1 MSPSPIRIAI
11 SALFFLFIFLSG
23 FWLSRL
29 GKPLNTALFTI
40 HKLIALGA
48 VVFLAVTIYNIQ
60 KTAPLSQAQMILSAA
75 AALCFVATF
84 ATGGLLSVDKVMP
97 VIVLRLHQVAP
108 YLTLL
113 STSAALYLILA
124 Q

>member
-1 MSPSPIRIAI
+1 MSATPIRIVI
-11 SALFFLFIFLSG
+11 SGLFFLFIFLSG
-23 FWLSRL
+23 YWLSHL
-29 GKPLNTALFTI
+29 GKPLNTAVFTI

-48 VVFLAVTIYNIQ
+48 VVFLSVTIYNAQ
-60 KTAPLSQAQMILSAA
+60 KIAPLTPAQLTLSAA

-84 ATGGLLSVDKVMP
+84 ATGGLLSIAKVMP

-108 YLTLL
+108 FLTLL
-113 STSAALYLILA
+113 STSAALYLILV